1 MQADDSCQRYL
12 KEYLMELQ
20 SKCFPISSTKELV
33 GRVNEAASR
42 FHIVSL
48 KRRIEACESILKENP
63 LIDIAILGQF
73 KAGKSSFINSLLGR
87 EILPV
92 GVIPVTTVITRLQ
105 YGPQE
110 RSMITYIDGTRSEIG
125 IEELGKFISEAQNP
139 SNSKNV
145 DIVDIELPALEAYPG
160 LRLVDTPGLGSVFK
174 YHKEVSENWLPEVG
188 AAVLAISSDRPLSEH
203 DLNLIADLSHH
214 TPMIIILLTKADLLT
229 PDQLNE
235 VVQFFQQTL
244 KRTLNREYPIFL
256 YSTRPGMEI
265 FKHRIETEF
274 LTGLSKNRDLE
285 FNRILN
291 YKTQSLLTS
300 CLTYLNIAMKTSVE
314 TDQDRE
320 ALRSQILNEKVC
332 YEQIR
337 EEIYVI
343 TRECQRQ
350 TRTLLAN
357 HLDKFK
363 NPLTEK
369 LKADLSGEMPSWKGN
384 LWKLTRR
391 YEAWVIEHMEEE
403 IRHISKTENS
413 HFYGTLNKAHNSLT
427 RYLETFRMMLND
439 NIDKVLGIKLAET
452 DWKIE
457 VTEPDKPDIG
467 VLYTFDFKL
476 DLLWFLIPMFIF
488 RRFFEQHFLKA
499 IPWVTEVNISRLIT
513 QRETRINKAIDGMRK
528 QAEDY
533 IKDELSTI
541 DALLSQPRG
550 TTGEILYMMAD
561 MKEFIIE
568 PHTDAQ
574 STFLRA
580 SEQGQV

>member
-1 MQADDSCQRYL
+1 VELAL
-12 KEYLMELQ
+12 KSL
-20 SKCFPISSTKELV
+20 PISDTKELV
-33 GRVNEAASR
+33 CRIKEAASR

-48 KRRIEACESILKENP
+48 KRRIEVCESLLKENP
-63 LIDIAILGQF
+63 LIDVAILGQF
-73 KAGKSSFINSLLGR
+73 KAGKSSFINSLVDR

-244 KRTLNREYPIFL
+244 KRKLNREYPLFL
-256 YSTRPGMEI
+256 YSTRSGMEI
-265 FKHRIETEF
+265 FKHRIEAE
-274 LTGLSKNRDLE
+274 LLSGLSKNRDQE

-291 YKTQSLLTS
+291 YKTQSLLGS

-320 ALRSQILNEKVC
+320 ALRSQILNEKVGFDR
-332 YEQIR
+332 IR
-337 EEIYVI
+337 EEISVI
-343 TRECQRQ
+343 TRQCQRQ
-350 TRTLLAN
+350 TRALLAN
-357 HLDKFK
+357 HLEKFK

-369 LKADLSGEMPSWKGN
+369 LKTELSGEMPSWKGN
-384 LWKLTRR
+384 LWRLTRR
-391 YEAWVIEHMEEE
+391 YEAWVTEHMEEE
-403 IRHISKTENS
+403 IRHISKTENR

-427 RYLETFRMMLND
+427 RYLETFQMMLND

-457 VTEPDKPDIG
+457 VTEPDNPDIG
-467 VLYTFDFKL
+467 VLYTFDFKF

-488 RRFFEQHFLKA
+488 RSLFKQHFIKE
-499 IPWVTEVNISRLIT
+499 IPWATEVNISRLIT
-513 QRETRINKAIDGMRK
+513 QWETRINKAIDGMRK
-528 QAEDY
+528 QVESY
-533 IKDELSTI
+533 IKDELATI
-541 DALLSQPRG
+541 DTLLS
-550 TTGEILYMMAD
+550 
-561 MKEFIIE
+561 
-568 PHTDAQ
+568 
-574 STFLRA
+574 S
-580 SEQGQV
+580 QGQEKTHELHELISELQGYEI

>member
-1 MQADDSCQRYL
+1 
-12 KEYLMELQ
+12 MEFV
-20 SKCFPISSTKELV
+20 SKSLPISDTKELV
-33 GRVNEAASR
+33 GRVNKAASR

-48 KRRIEACESILKENP
+48 NRQIEVCESLLKENP
-63 LIDIAILGQF
+63 LIDVAILGQF
-73 KAGKSSFINSLLGR
+73 KAGKSSFINSLVDR

-110 RSMITYIDGTRSEIG
+110 RSVITYIDGTRSEIG

-214 TPMIIILLTKADLLT
+214 TPMIVILLTKADLLT
-229 PDQLNE
+229 PDQQNE

-244 KRTLNREYPIFL
+244 KRKLNREYPIFP
-256 YSTRPGMEI
+256 YSTRSGMEF
-265 FKHRIETEF
+265 FKHRIESE
-274 LTGLSKNRDLE
+274 LLSGLSKNRDQE

-291 YKTQSLLTS
+291 YKTQSLLKS

-314 TDQDRE
+314 ADQDRE
-320 ALRSQILNEKVC
+320 ALRSQILNEKVG
-332 YEQIR
+332 YDQIR
-337 EEIYVI
+337 EEIGVI

-350 TRTLLAN
+350 TRALLTN
-357 HLDKFK
+357 HLEKFK
-363 NPLTEK
+363 DPLTEK
-369 LKADLSGEMPSWKGN
+369 LKAELSGEMPSWKGN
-384 LWKLTRR
+384 LWRLTRR
-391 YEAWVIEHMEEE
+391 YEAWVTETMEEE
-403 IRHISKTENS
+403 IRHISKTENH

-427 RYLETFRMMLND
+427 RYLETFRMLLND
-439 NIDKVLGIKLAET
+439 NIDKVLGIKLAEA

-457 VTEPDKPDIG
+457 LTEPDNPDIG
-467 VLYTFDFKL
+467 VLYTFDFKF

-488 RRFFEQHFLKA
+488 RRFFEQHYLGE
-499 IPWVTEVNISRLIT
+499 IPWATEVNISRLIT
-513 QRETRINKAIDGMRK
+513 QWETRINKAIDEMRK
-528 QAEDY
+528 QAEGY
-533 IKDELSTI
+533 IKDEISTI
-541 DALLSQPRG
+541 DALLS
-550 TTGEILYMMAD
+550 
-561 MKEFIIE
+561 
-568 PHTDAQ
+568 
-574 STFLRA
+574 S
-580 SEQGQV
+580 QGQEKTHELYELISELQGFVVNV

>member
-1 MQADDSCQRYL
+1 
-12 KEYLMELQ
+12 MELA
-20 SKCFPISSTKELV
+20 SKGLPISDTKELV
-33 GRVNEAASR
+33 HRVNEAASR
-42 FHIVSL
+42 FHLVSL
-48 KRRIEACESILKENP
+48 KRSIDVCESLLKENP
-63 LIDIAILGQF
+63 LIDVAILGQF
-73 KAGKSSFINSLLGR
+73 KAGKSSFINSLVDR

-105 YGPQE
+105 YGPQD
-110 RSMITYIDGTRSEIG
+110 RAMITYIDGTKSEIE
-125 IEELGKFISEAQNP
+125 IEELGKYISEAQNP

-160 LRLVDTPGLGSVFK
+160 LRLVDTPGLGSVFT

-188 AAVLAISSDRPLSEH
+188 AAVLAISSDRPLSEN

-214 TPMIIILLTKADLLT
+214 TPMIIILLTKADLMT

-235 VVQFFQQTL
+235 VMQFFQHTL
-244 KRTLNREYPIFL
+244 KRKLNREYPIFL
-256 YSTRPGMEI
+256 YSTRSGMEI
-265 FKHRIETEF
+265 FKHRIEAD
-274 LTGLSKNRDLE
+274 LLSNLSKNRDQE

-291 YKTQSLLTS
+291 YKTQSLLTN

-314 TDQDRE
+314 ADHDRE
-320 ALRSQILNEKVC
+320 ALRSQILNEKVG

-337 EEIYVI
+337 EEIFVI

-369 LKADLSGEMPSWKGN
+369 LKAELTGEMPSWKGN
-384 LWKLTRR
+384 LWRLTRR
-391 YEAWVIEHMEEE
+391 YEAWVTEHMEEE
-403 IRHISKTENS
+403 IRHISKTENR

-439 NIDKVLGIKLAET
+439 NIDKVLGIKLAEA

-457 VTEPDKPDIG
+457 VTQPDNPDIG
-467 VLYTFDFKL
+467 VLYTFDFKF

-488 RRFFEQHFLKA
+488 RSFFEQHYIKA
-499 IPWVTEVNISRLIT
+499 IPWATEVNISRLIT
-513 QRETRINKAIDGMRK
+513 QWETRINKAIDGMRK
-528 QAEDY
+528 QAESY
-533 IKDELSTI
+533 IRDELSTI
-541 DALLSQPRG
+541 DALLS
-550 TTGEILYMMAD
+550 
-561 MKEFIIE
+561 
-568 PHTDAQ
+568 
-574 STFLRA
+574 S
-580 SEQGQV
+580 QGQERTHELHELISELQGYVIDA

>member
-1 MQADDSCQRYL
+1 VELAL
-12 KEYLMELQ
+12 KSL
-20 SKCFPISSTKELV
+20 PISDTKELV
-33 GRVNEAASR
+33 CRIKEAASR

-48 KRRIEACESILKENP
+48 KRRIEVCESLLKENP
-63 LIDIAILGQF
+63 LIDVAILGQF
-73 KAGKSSFINSLLGR
+73 KAGKSSFINSLVDR

-244 KRTLNREYPIFL
+244 KRKLNREYPLFL
-256 YSTRPGMEI
+256 YSTRSGMEI
-265 FKHRIETEF
+265 FKHRIEAE
-274 LTGLSKNRDLE
+274 LLSGLSKNRDQE

-291 YKTQSLLTS
+291 YKTQSLLGS

-320 ALRSQILNEKVC
+320 ALRSQILNEKVGFDR
-332 YEQIR
+332 IR
-337 EEIYVI
+337 EEISVI
-343 TRECQRQ
+343 TRQCQRQ
-350 TRTLLAN
+350 TRALLAN
-357 HLDKFK
+357 HLEKFK

-369 LKADLSGEMPSWKGN
+369 LKTELSGEMPSWKGN
-384 LWKLTRR
+384 LWRLTRR
-391 YEAWVIEHMEEE
+391 YEAWVTEHMEEE
-403 IRHISKTENS
+403 IRHISKTENR

-427 RYLETFRMMLND
+427 RYLETFQMMLND

-457 VTEPDKPDIG
+457 VTEPDNPDIG
-467 VLYTFDFKL
+467 VLYTFDFKF
-476 DLLWFLIPMFIF
+476 DLLWILIPMFIF
-488 RRFFEQHFLKA
+488 RSLFKQHFIKE
-499 IPWVTEVNISRLIT
+499 IPWATEVNISRLIT
-513 QRETRINKAIDGMRK
+513 QWETRINKAIDGMRK
-528 QAEDY
+528 QVESY
-533 IKDELSTI
+533 IKDELATI
-541 DALLSQPRG
+541 DTLLS
-550 TTGEILYMMAD
+550 
-561 MKEFIIE
+561 
-568 PHTDAQ
+568 
-574 STFLRA
+574 S
-580 SEQGQV
+580 QGQEKTHELHELISELQGYEI